1 MEKKRVEI
9 IDVKLDLNIAD
20 EIRLKVDSLSSD
32 IIEHTK
38 EVVKK
43 SAMKIQRVNKR
54 KQVQQQRDETVE
66 KILDILV
73 EASKTPEYWLEGK
86 DIVEA
91 VGVEPT
97 SQNINKL
104 SLQVRKHLE
113 KEDKWILNK
122 KRHMGKT
129 LYRLSQ
135 FS

>member
-43 SAMKIQRVNKR
+43 SAMKVQRVNKR
-54 KQVQQQRDETVE
+54 KQAQQQRDETVE
-66 KILDILV
+66 KMVSILE
-73 EASKTPEYWLEGK
+73 EAFKTPEYWLEGK
-86 DIVEA
+86 DLVEA

-104 SLQVRKHLE
+104 SLQVRKQLE
-113 KEDKWILNK
+113 KEDKWVLAK